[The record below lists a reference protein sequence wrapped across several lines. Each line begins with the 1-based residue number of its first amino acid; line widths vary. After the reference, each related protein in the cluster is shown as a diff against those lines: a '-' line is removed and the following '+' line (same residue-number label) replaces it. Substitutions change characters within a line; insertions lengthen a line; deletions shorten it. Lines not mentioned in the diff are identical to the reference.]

1 MTSRRPR
8 ARTLL
13 AVALSA
19 ESSSTPGQLH
29 QGQGVGGWPII
40 VPARDTMMGHCVIL
54 DASGDGEATTI
65 RLEWSPAPANA
76 SFDA

>member
-1 MTSRRPR
+1 
-8 ARTLL
+8 
-13 AVALSA
+13 
-19 ESSSTPGQLH
+19 
-29 QGQGVGGWPII
+29 
-40 VPARDTMMGHCVIL
+40 MMGHCVIL